1 MEPIIIE
8 GTSKTPTVK
17 FDSNEGVFEIKGRS
31 IPENSVEFY
40 KPLVDWL
47 DAYKDGLLISG
58 SNISIQVPQNAFW
71 MYSRSL
77 RRSIRQRMKW
87 K

>member
-8 GTSKTPTVK
+8 GTPKTPTVK
-17 FDSNEGVFEIKGRS
+17 FDASAGVFEIKGRS

-47 DAYKDGLLISG
+47 DGY
-58 SNISIQVPQNAFW
+58 
-71 MYSRSL
+71 M
-77 RRSIRQRMKW
+77 
-87 K
+87 